1 MSKKLFDL
9 YIDNM
14 TLAANVI
21 DKIIPVVRAYDDKN
35 CGAAFV
41 KEVNKA
47 IENETVTFSVD
58 TDEEEVHFY
67 LDFANTAGLPEGYE
81 RECIL
86 KEDVKRLG
94 CYLSSFEL
102 DEFTG
107 NVAIHAMWVTEAL
120 LRKQADLRT
129 MIKYLNRFVEQVLD
143 YYTKRLESIKREIE
157 TMRHYVPYQIK
168 DIYGLELNAYWGSDK
183 DI

>member
-1 MSKKLFDL
+1 MSKELFDL

-21 DKIIPVVRAYDDKN
+21 DKIIPIVRAYDDKD
-35 CGAAFV
+35 CGTAFV
-41 KEVNKA
+41 EEVNKA
-47 IENETVTFSVD
+47 IENETVTFSIE

-67 LDFANTAGLPEGYE
+67 LDFKNVAGLPEGYE

-102 DEFTG
+102 DELTG
-107 NVAIHAMWVTEAL
+107 DVAIHAMWVTEVL
-120 LRKQADLRT
+120 MRKQANIRT
-129 MIKYLNRFVEQVLD
+129 IIKYLNRFVEQDLD
-143 YYTKRLESIKREIE
+143 YYVKRLESIKRELE

-168 DIYGLELNAYWGSDK
+168 DIYELELNAYWGSDR